1 MMLNIKWKKLIHLN
15 YIKCLN
21 FYKIGYIILLE
32 YDIIKKITKYYN

>member
-1 MMLNIKWKKLIHLN
+1 MKKTNIFKL
-15 YIKCLN
+15 YKMLN